1 MRGRLLL
8 VVKPEGVPRAF
19 SFDGG
24 IKVIRLNVGLSRKV
38 GQANFGSKGGSV
50 NLEVEVADL
59 DQNKLK
65 ESIHRLFNLAKQS
78 LEEELGAEGQGEV
91 HDKPVVQ
98 VTAQATG
105 QTLQEAVATNCRLVS
120 GKQITYLQ
128 NLART
133 QRRNLEQECEQA
145 FQTLPERLTSKQAS
159 QLIEKWRTSLTMAR

>member
-1 MRGRLLL
+1 M
-8 VVKPEGVPRAF
+8 
-19 SFDGG
+19 
-24 IKVIRLNVGLSRKV
+24 IRLNVGLSRKV

-65 ESIHRLFNLAKQS
+65 ESIHKLFNLAKQS
-78 LEEELGAEGQGEV
+78 LEEELAAEGQEV

-105 QTLQEAVATNCRLVS
+105 QTLQEAVSAQGKLVT
-120 GKQITYLQ
+120 GKQLSFLQ

-133 QRRNLEQECEQA
+133 QRRDLQKECLEQFE
-145 FQTLPERLTSKQAS
+145 TYPERLTSKQAS
-159 QLIEKWRTSLTMAR
+159 TLIERMRNAPVSAR